1 MRRGVGVDGILFE
14 LELLGAD
21 LGSRLEVL
29 RRRDF
34 TVRIR
39 VDDFF
44 SHGEGVP
51 VEKTVL
57 FSRGD

>member
-1 MRRGVGVDGILFE
+1 MRRRVGVDGILFE

-39 VDDFF
+39 FDDFF

-51 VEKTVL
+51 VEKT
-57 FSRGD
+57 